1 MTQFHV
7 AQTQKKIPVLY
18 LFSLIVLLGNLFRN
32 KIKILDKKTQ
42 ITRSPGNLHQFVKL
56 KPTNLFARHVLSNQ
70 SKPYNSLTENLTDL
84 FVSEYKIYV
93 RNPSDKCHI
102 SIFYFGYLW

>member
-56 KPTNLFARHVLSNQ
+56 KPTNLFARHRPFQLLNTLQ
-70 SKPYNSLTENLTDL
+70 FTYRKPYR
-84 FVSEYKIYV
+84 FVCFRIQNIRQESK
-93 RNPSDKCHI
+93 
-102 SIFYFGYLW
+102 